1 MKCTMAEADVVADVP
16 RDFSDKDER
25 VVKIKRKD
33 APSAPPEPPEVTR
46 AKRLP
51 V

>member
-1 MKCTMAEADVVADVP
+1 MAEADVVADIP
-16 RDFSDKDER
+16 RDSSDEDER
-25 VVKIKRKD
+25 AVKIKRKD

-46 AKRLP
+46 AKRPP